1 MSRGRA
7 SSSASHFFI
16 VQDETGGMTKPE
28 DVIVGKSVEEIE
40 NESGNRVNSAVEGEA
55 RRDTG
60 GTVLTPIN
68 PAGAGVMGAGVVGAG
83 VVGAGAG
90 GAGSTGAGG
99 AGAGTGALGGLPG
112 VFGTEA
118 GRDATDADDRRGDRD
133 NGSSE
138 E

>member
-1 MSRGRA
+1 
-7 SSSASHFFI
+7 
-16 VQDETGGMTKPE
+16 MTKPE
-28 DVIVGKSVEEIE
+28 DVIVGKSVEEVE
-40 NESGNRVNSAVEGEA
+40 SESGNRVNSPVEGEA
-55 RRDTG
+55 RRGAND
-60 GTVLTPIN
+60 TVLTPIN

-83 VVGAGAG
+83 VVGSGAV

-118 GRDATDADDRRGDRD
+118 ERDAVDADAHRGDRD
-133 NGSSE
+133 IDSSE